1 MMALTPAERRGA
13 LVLVGLL
20 LIGAAHDLWKATRS
34 HPPPPAGLQDSAAG
48 DTLLPGAGA
57 AEPVPA
63 GAAGGARP
71 AASRPLDLNRADART
86 LDLLPGV
93 GPVLAERIV
102 QQRRRFGPY
111 LDLDEL
117 RAVRGIGP
125 RLLERLRPLLTVVPA
140 GPSGGRSLGTDDS
153 LSVQVAR

>member
-1 MMALTPAERRGA
+1 MIAFTPAERRGA

-20 LIGAAHDLWKATRS
+20 LLGAAHDLWKAAHS
-34 HPPPPAGLQDSAAG
+34 HPPASAGLQDAVPG
-48 DTLLPGAGA
+48 DTLLAGAGA
-57 AEPVPA
+57 AEPQPA
-63 GAAGGARP
+63 LDAGGARP
-71 AASRPLDLNRADART
+71 ASSRPLDLNRADARS

-111 LDLDEL
+111 RDLDEL

-125 RLLERLRPLLTVVPA
+125 RLLERLRPLLTVGPA
-140 GPSGGRSLGTDDS
+140 GRTGGRDRGTEDS
-153 LSVQVAR
+153 LDVHVAR